1 MKSKF
6 LVIAAFFSIA
16 VTSCKKETTE
26 TTEPAATEVIAKQN
40 FTVEIDAIAPAKDD
54 FAVYFTEDGTNN
66 FTGDKTA
73 WRGIAG
79 GSTSEKL
86 IFDLPEQVT
95 PTLIRLDF
103 GMNKEQGDIIIENV
117 KMDFGGNNFSF
128 KGSDFFNYFIKT
140 EEFVTEIDPA
150 KGTLKILKGKE
161 GFKTPYFYPTQNTID
176 AIAKI
181 TTGNK

>member
-1 MKSKF
+1 MKYKF
-6 LVIAAFFSIA
+6 FVIVAFLSIA
-16 VTSCKKETTE
+16 VTSCKKENKE
-26 TTEPAATEVIAKQN
+26 TTEPSVVEDSVKQN
-40 FTVEIDAIAPAKDD
+40 FSVEIDATAEAKDD

-66 FTGDKTA
+66 FSGEKTA

-79 GSTSEKL
+79 GATTEKL
-86 IFDLPEQVT
+86 VFDLPEEIT

-117 KMDFGGNNFSF
+117 KMDFGGNSFSF

-140 EEFVTEIDPA
+140 EEFSTEIDPA
-150 KGTLKILKGKE
+150 KGTLKILKGKK
-161 GFKTPYFYPTQNTID
+161 GFKTPYFYPTQMTID

-181 TTGNK
+181 TTGSK